1 MKNFNL
7 SSGLTST
14 VLLLTAMSN
23 VQAKGLGQQSL
34 EEIVV
39 TGVKQDGSLT
49 SVSSAQARDIL
60 ENIPGGIGFVDV
72 ADYED
77 NFTQSLGDTLVFT
90 PGVFADT
97 SAQRENRISIR
108 GSGLSAT
115 FERRGISVYRD
126 GVPITRA
133 SGITEFQEVDPLSVK
148 SVSYTHLTLPTIYSV

>member
-1 MKNFNL
+1 MKTPQIFG
-7 SSGLTST
+7 GLTLVALS
-14 VLLLTAMSN
+14 LLASQNTY
-23 VQAKGLGQQSL
+23 AKGLGQQSL

-49 SVSSAQARDIL
+49 SPSSAQARDIL

-115 FERRGISVYRD
+115 FERRGINVYRD
-126 GVPITRA
+126 GIPC
-133 SGITEFQEVDPLSVK
+133 LL
-148 SVSYTHLTLPTIYSV
+148 YTSPSPRD